1 MADLIHGGD
10 IYSVREK
17 GNNGKL
23 LDFSANINPLGLP
36 DSVKEAVISGL
47 ESCIH
52 YPDPLCRELLR
63 DLAHY
68 EKVKEEHLIC
78 GNGAADLIFRLV
90 VAKMPYKAM
99 VLAPTFAEYEKSL
112 ESIGCIVKHHYLK
125 AENQF
130 RLGEDILFLLNES
143 IEMLFLCNPNNPTGQ
158 IMDPALLRQI
168 LVRCKEFNI
177 LLVLD
182 ECFVDFLENPEGN
195 TMKEFIEEYD
205 NLFILKAFTK
215 NFAMPGLRLGYGICS
230 NRGLLDTLSE
240 TGQPWAVS
248 LPAQLAGVQ
257 ALKETEYLEKAR
269 TLIFQEKAYLQA
281 ELQRL
286 GFHVFSS
293 AANYIF
299 FQLPI
304 EKDVYDRKDFK
315 ALLQEKNIM
324 VRSCGNYKGL
334 TPDYFRIAVKL
345 HEENEQLVKA
355 LEEIR
360 KVSSDKKE

>member
-17 GNNGKL
+17 GNEGKI

-36 DSVKEAVISGL
+36 PSVKEAIVLGL
-47 ESCIH
+47 AECIH
-52 YPDPLCRELLR
+52 YPDPLCRELIR
-63 DLAHY
+63 DLAQY
-68 EKVKEEHLIC
+68 ETVKEEHLIC

-90 VAKMPYKAM
+90 VAKMPYRAM

-112 ESIGCIVKHHYLK
+112 EAVGCIVKHHYLK
-125 AENQF
+125 EENNF
-130 RLGEDILFLLNES
+130 RLSEEILFSLNES

-158 IMDPALLRQI
+158 VMDPSLLRQI
-168 LVRCKEFNI
+168 LARCKEYNI

-182 ECFVDFLENPEGN
+182 ECFVDFLEEPEKN
-195 TMKEFIEEYD
+195 TMKDFIEEYD

-230 NRGLLDTLSE
+230 NRKLLDTLSE

-257 ALKETEYLEKAR
+257 ALKET
-269 TLIFQEKAYLQA
+269 AYLKKACDLILEEKVYLQR

-286 GFHVFSS
+286 GFKVFPP

-299 FQLPI
+299 FQLPHSK
-304 EKDVYDRKDFK
+304 EHYDSRDFK

-324 VRSCGNYKGL
+324 VRSCGNYPGL
-334 TPDYFRIAVKL
+334 SEEYFRIAVKL
-345 HEENEQLVKA
+345 HAENEQLIKA
-355 LEEIR
+355 LEEIQR
-360 KVSSDKKE
+360 EFPKKAE